1 MKRLSKYI
9 AETGYCSRRKADD
22 LIAEGKVTVNGA
34 RVTEH
39 PCLVRGDED
48 IRVEGKELTPLR
60 KAYYKF
66 YKPTGFVCS
75 HSDKHN
81 KTIYDYLGEEYSY
94 LRYIGRLDKESEGL
108 LILTNDGSLVQR
120 YSHPSFEVSRSYE
133 VTLDRELT
141 IPETALLCRGVVD
154 EGETLLCDAV
164 EILRDKNYLFHLHT
178 GRKREIRRM
187 VRRIG
192 GKVLKLKR
200 TRYGDIKLGELKT
213 GELAPLSESEMK
225 ALSREGGR

>member
-9 AETGYCSRRKADD
+9 AETGYCSRRRADD
-22 LIAEGKVTVNGA
+22 LIAQGKVTVNGA

-39 PCLVRGDED
+39 PCLVSGDEKICVD
-48 IRVEGKELTPLR
+48 GEELTPLH

-66 YKPTGFVCS
+66 YKPPGYVCS

-81 KTIYDYLGEEYSY
+81 TTIYDYLGDDYSY

-108 LILTNDGSLVQR
+108 LILTNDGALVQH

-133 VTLDRELT
+133 VTLDRELS
-141 IPETALLCRGVVD
+141 IPETARLCQGIVD

-164 EILRDKNYLFHLHT
+164 EILRDKKYLFHLHT

-187 VRRIG
+187 VKSLG
-192 GKVLKLKR
+192 GTVLKLKR
-200 TRYGDIKLGELKT
+200 IRYGAVRLGDLRE
-213 GELAPLSESEMK
+213 GEIIPLSPAEMD
-225 ALSREGGR
+225 ALSREETS

>member
-9 AETGYCSRRKADD
+9 AETGYCSRRRADD

-34 RVTEH
+34 RVTEL
-39 PCLVRGDED
+39 PCLVTGDED
-48 IRVEGKELTPLR
+48 IRVEGKALTPLP

-66 YKPTGFVCS
+66 YKPVGYVCS
-75 HSDKHN
+75 HNDKHN

-108 LILTNDGSLVQR
+108 LILTNDGGLVQR
-120 YSHPSFEVSRSYE
+120 YTHPSFEVSRSYE
-133 VTLDRELT
+133 VTIDRELT
-141 IPETALLCRGVVD
+141 IAEVNRLCQGVVD

-164 EILRDKNYLFHLHT
+164 EILREKRYIFHLHT

-187 VRRIG
+187 VKQVG

-200 TRYGDIKLGELKT
+200 VRYGAVQLGKLRQGELT
-213 GELAPLSESEMK
+213 PLSDSEMD
-225 ALSREGGR
+225 ALFRKERR

>member
-9 AETGYCSRRKADD
+9 AETGYCSRRRADD
-22 LIAEGKVTVNGA
+22 LIAQGKVTVNGA

-39 PCLVRGDED
+39 PCLVSGDEKICVD
-48 IRVEGKELTPLR
+48 GEELTPLR

-66 YKPTGFVCS
+66 YKPAGYVCS

-81 KTIYDYLGEEYSY
+81 TTIYDYLGDDYSY

-108 LILTNDGSLVQR
+108 LILTNDGSLVQH
-120 YSHPSFEVSRSYE
+120 YSHPRFEVSRSYE
-133 VTLDRELT
+133 VTVDRELT
-141 IPETALLCRGVVD
+141 IPETVLLCRGIVD

-164 EILRDKNYLFHLHT
+164 EILRDKTYLFHLHT

-187 VRRIG
+187 VKSIG

-200 TRYGDIKLGELKT
+200 IRYGAVRLGDLRE
-213 GELAPLSESEMK
+213 GEIVPLSPGEMD
-225 ALSREGGR
+225 ALSRKESP